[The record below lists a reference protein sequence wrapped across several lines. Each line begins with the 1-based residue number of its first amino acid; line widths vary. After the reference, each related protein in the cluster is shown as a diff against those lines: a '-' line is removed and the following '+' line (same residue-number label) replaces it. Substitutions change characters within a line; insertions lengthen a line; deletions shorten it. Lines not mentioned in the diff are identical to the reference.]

1 MAQAIIRASRQ
12 VWLAADHSKFNRP
25 AMVEVGRLDQVDQ
38 LFTDSA
44 PPPAFNALLAAAGV
58 VCTVATAGSA
68 QANIALAAANHPGD
82 TA

>member
-25 AMVEVGRLDQVDQ
+25 AMVEVGRLSQIDT

-44 PPPAFNALLAAAGV
+44 PPPAFISLLA
-58 VCTVATAGSA
+58 VADVSCV
-68 QANIALAAANHPGD
+68 IADTGGGPKGNAPGD
-82 TA
+82 PP